1 MGFRHVAW
9 NTTLV
14 IRREQGAPQMS
25 ILSKGRRM
33 ILERRLLRE
42 TSRRELCE
50 FRNKERD
57 YIENITKKNKLK
69 EFGFESKGKGYIASI
84 SSRANIYQRY
94 YKIVE
99 RMYYTCIFRVRT
111 FKRNLISHFYIIERR
126 YCNCEWMIA

>member
-69 EFGFESKGKGYIASI
+69 EFGFE
-84 SSRANIYQRY
+84 
-94 YKIVE
+94 
-99 RMYYTCIFRVRT
+99 
-111 FKRNLISHFYIIERR
+111 
-126 YCNCEWMIA
+126 

>member
-1 MGFRHVAW
+1 
-9 NTTLV
+9 
-14 IRREQGAPQMS
+14 MS

-69 EFGFESKGKGYIASI
+69 EFGFE
-84 SSRANIYQRY
+84 
-94 YKIVE
+94 
-99 RMYYTCIFRVRT
+99 
-111 FKRNLISHFYIIERR
+111 
-126 YCNCEWMIA
+126 